1 MQETIRLQGWIGS
14 HANVKATKPDSR
26 FCRAHPVDVAI
37 LKDRFG
43 KTSPRYA
50 QHGAGDAFSCCHVVR
65 EKHLQHRIKRSH
77 QSVRRPIPSGLCANS
92 MKRLNALCD
101 YHHRSLTSD
110 RRILNERERSHASDY
125 LRFFVNH
132 VMWVPLRNL
141 SVFSFGQGNIFLS
154 LANGYVSHVVLEAR

>member
-1 MQETIRLQGWIGS
+1 MSLLFRIL
-14 HANVKATKPDSR
+14 
-26 FCRAHPVDVAI
+26 RAHPIDVAI

-43 KTSPRYA
+43 EAPLGHV
-50 QHGAGDAFSCCHVVR
+50 QHGATDAFSRCHVVR
-65 EKHLQHRIKRSH
+65 EEHLPQRIKGSH
-77 QSVRRPIPSGLCANS
+77 QGVSRPIPSGLCANS

-132 VMWVPLRNL
+132 GMGMPLGNL
-141 SVFSFGQGNIFLS
+141 GVFGFRQRHVFLS
-154 LANGYVSHVVLEAR
+154 FPNRYVAHVILEAG